1 MSAITFEI
9 RVEGVVDED
18 SLADLGDV
26 SVTTMAATTVLTGA
40 AADQAALLGVL
51 SRLRAHGLVVT
62 EMHRLPAAAPDAE
75 SSGADTA

>member
-9 RVEGVVDED
+9 RVEGIVDEA
-18 SLADLGDV
+18 SLADLGEV

-40 AADQAALLGVL
+40 ATDQAALLGVL

-62 EMHRLPAAAPDAE
+62 EMHRLPAGDP
-75 SSGADTA
+75 GQDTG

>member
-9 RVEGVVDED
+9 RVEGIVDED

-40 AADQAALLGVL
+40 ATDQAALLGVL

-62 EMHRLPAAAPDAE
+62 ELHRLPAAEPGAE
-75 SSGADTA
+75 SSDAELS

>member
-9 RVEGVVDED
+9 RVEGIVDEA
-18 SLADLGDV
+18 SLDDLGEV

-51 SRLRAHGLVVT
+51 SRLRAHGLVIT
-62 EMHRLPAAAPDAE
+62 ELHRLPADDPQPEID
-75 SSGADTA
+75 